1 MADSDDEKQRVTL
14 SLTRG
19 RVEVLR
25 EEAKRRGF
33 TISRGPDAGEGNVS
47 QYIDALAWDIQNR
60 RSKMELQRVH
70 VGWVTVQ
77 DGGSGEEDHSLAMD
91 VEFKAAF
98 IAEDEVTYDAP
109 DVPFESYS
117 HSVERLYRTDDARYI
132 IHRMDFATGSG
143 DDRLEVWGTLIEV
156 SEEDLGLGGE
166 YRDLGRLAGIDKTLT
181 LDEALAQQ
189 DAILE
194 KARKRTAKE

>member
-1 MADSDDEKQRVTL
+1 MTDSDGERQRVTL

-70 VGWVTVQ
+70 VGWITVQ
-77 DGGSGEEDHSLAMD
+77 DGGSGEEDDSLAMD
-91 VEFKAAF
+91 VEFKAAC
-98 IAEDEVTYDAP
+98 IAENEVTFDAP

-117 HSVERLYRTDDARYI
+117 HSLERLYRTDDARYI
-132 IHRMDFATGSG
+132 IHRMDFADSSEP
-143 DDRLEVWGTLIEV
+143 LEVWGTLIEV

-189 DAILE
+189 DAILDQ
-194 KARKRTAKE
+194 ARKRIAEE